1 MICFSETETL
11 NAAAEPL
18 VEGTPR
24 LARHARPSFAP
35 RPFRGLSVGNLRKH
49 PDRLSRVLRSIASRT
64 ENAAR
69 PQAIAASPPF
79 PPPASD
85 APDRSDDSSLH
96 AVAMPQLGSAARP
109 KTTGED
115 RRRFLRRYS
124 THLVRVLPAQD
135 VSFTPQELDWA
146 LHHSPFRGQMK
157 NISMNGV
164 AFSLNTPLDLSAG
177 VWLRLECRARDFAVI
192 RSAHV
197 TRVVPVS
204 ETEWIITCRFDRC
217 VPYADVAQLG
227 QELC

>member
-1 MICFSETETL
+1 MH
-11 NAAAEPL
+11 PL
-18 VEGTPR
+18 RTP
-24 LARHARPSFAP
+24 
-35 RPFRGLSVGNLRKH
+35 V
-49 PDRLSRVLRSIASRT
+49 
-64 ENAAR
+64 
-69 PQAIAASPPF
+69 
-79 PPPASD
+79 
-85 APDRSDDSSLH
+85 
-96 AVAMPQLGSAARP
+96 RP
-109 KTTGED
+109 KSSAED
-115 RRRFLRRYS
+115 RRRFLRRFS

-164 AFSLNTPLDLSAG
+164 AFLLKQPMSISAG

-197 TRVVPVS
+197 TRVFPVS